1 MRLLIKDMR
10 DMQSHAEYRLL
21 LVKQRRAQQFREA
34 AEARL
39 VPRQSHSIR
48 RSVGQSIVRI
58 TAHLAGEPRVA
69 RMMPATRETTAGLA
83 RR

>member
-39 VPRQSHSIR
+39 APRQNPIR